1 MILLLLKRPT
11 PPTTA
16 PSHAEVLNNNNMII
30 YYAMVLGVSMIVGVI
45 VVKIGAVCKNV
56 VVDAFLMFTCLRT
69 SRYKRGS

>member
-1 MILLLLKRPT
+1 MDLL
-11 PPTTA
+11 
-16 PSHAEVLNNNNMII
+16 EDV
-30 YYAMVLGVSMIVGVI
+30 VLGVSMIVGVI